1 MPEAGAI
8 LRQIGHFRI
17 EKKLARGGFGD
28 VYRALNT
35 RENRTV
41 ALKLLE
47 HDLTDPVVMEA
58 EKFGTTLQTHLCRI
72 EPRVVTVHDSGDLDG
87 YFFVEMAY
95 VNGKDLSKLLS
106 RERRFD
112 PQRAAAVIAELCVAL
127 ASAHSFPLEVDG
139 RQLRAICHG
148 DIKPNN
154 ILLEEND
161 QLRVVDFGTAK
172 GLTLTRRQTSNS
184 IGSVEYF
191 SPERL
196 RTGQVDEMSDLWAA
210 AVVLFELFEGRRPFE
225 AATPERLEQR
235 IQSGVDPQGFS
246 TSGAP
251 ALSDVLHKALHR
263 DPSRRYQSA
272 KEFEADLRRFL
283 AAEQTEASK
292 LSADEHLEGAVS
304 RSAAW
309 GAETRRTEAPSA
321 TVRTEPSPSTVRTTQ
336 PPVSAVRTW
345 GPRWDRAMSVIA
357 RPRNW
362 VLTVFGVFALL
373 LMWEASSCP
382 GAMDLKRKAAAREI
396 SAKNVWTEF
405 QRVRNRSI
413 LGVTPW
419 LAGYSVRSV
428 VLEDCTATIDD
439 FRTGDNPKLQKADW
453 VRCEANTRNWLT
465 WIGRDSEVAALHTYS
480 LAHVARIS
488 GQYQKAIEN
497 YQLAARS
504 NKRWPD
510 PYLGMARVYFYGLRD
525 VESGRKALEEAEDRG
540 FTLGR
545 REQAQIAD
553 GYRIRAIREQKSA
566 EALEGESKKAQ
577 LSKAREDFESAI
589 ERYFPIV
596 GWGNVAVNLRDCER
610 RTRQIEDELDRLDK
624 ESGGWRWPW

>member
-1 MPEAGAI
+1 MPEAGTI
-8 LRQIGHFRI
+8 LPQIGHFRI

-35 RENRTV
+35 KENRTV

-58 EKFGTTLQTHLCRI
+58 EKFGTALQTHLCRI

-95 VNGKDLSKLLS
+95 VDGKDLSKLLT
-106 RERRFD
+106 REGRFD
-112 PQRAAAVIAELCVAL
+112 PARAAAIIAELCVAL

-154 ILLEEND
+154 ILLEQND
-161 QLRVVDFGTAK
+161 QLHVVDFGTAK

-196 RTGQVDEMSDLWAA
+196 RTGQVDEMSDLWAV
-210 AVVLFELFEGRRPFE
+210 AVVLFELIEGHRPFE

-235 IQSGVDPQGFS
+235 IQSGVDPQEFS
-246 TSGAP
+246 TSSAP
-251 ALSDVLHKALHR
+251 ALSDVLHKSLHR

-272 KEFEADLRRFL
+272 REFEADLRRFL

-292 LSADEHLEGAVS
+292 LLADEPGEGAVS

-309 GAETRRTEAPSA
+309 GAETRRTEVPSS
-321 TVRTEPSPSTVRTTQ
+321 TVRTGPSPSTVRGQ
-336 PPVSAVRTW
+336 PSMSAVRTW
-345 GPRWDRAMSVIA
+345 GPGWSRAMSIVA

-362 VLTVFGVFALL
+362 ALAVFGVCALL
-373 LMWEASSCP
+373 LLGEASSCP
-382 GAMDLKRKAAAREI
+382 GAMNLRKKAAAREI
-396 SAKNVWTEF
+396 AAKDVWTDF

-428 VLEDCTATIDD
+428 VLEDCAATIDD
-439 FRTGDNPKLQKADW
+439 FRTGDNPKLHKADW
-453 VRCEANTRNWLT
+453 VRCETNTRNWLT
-465 WIGRDSEVAALHTYS
+465 WIGRDSEATAVHAYS

-488 GQYQKAIEN
+488 GQYHKAIEN

-525 VESGRKALEEAEDRG
+525 VERGREALEEAEGRG

-553 GYRIRAIREQKSA
+553 GYRIRGIREQKSA

-577 LSKAREDFESAI
+577 LSKANEDFESAI
-589 ERYFPIV
+589 EHYLPIV
-596 GWGNVAVNLRDCER
+596 GWGDVVVNLRDCER
-610 RTRQIEDELDRLDK
+610 RTRQVKDQIDRLDE

>member
-1 MPEAGAI
+1 
-8 LRQIGHFRI
+8 
-17 EKKLARGGFGD
+17 
-28 VYRALNT
+28 
-35 RENRTV
+35 
-41 ALKLLE
+41 
-47 HDLTDPVVMEA
+47 
-58 EKFGTTLQTHLCRI
+58 
-72 EPRVVTVHDSGDLDG
+72 
-87 YFFVEMAY
+87 
-95 VNGKDLSKLLS
+95 
-106 RERRFD
+106 
-112 PQRAAAVIAELCVAL
+112 
-127 ASAHSFPLEVDG
+127 
-139 RQLRAICHG
+139 
-148 DIKPNN
+148 
-154 ILLEEND
+154 
-161 QLRVVDFGTAK
+161 
-172 GLTLTRRQTSNS
+172 
-184 IGSVEYF
+184 
-191 SPERL
+191 
-196 RTGQVDEMSDLWAA
+196 
-210 AVVLFELFEGRRPFE
+210 
-225 AATPERLEQR
+225 
-235 IQSGVDPQGFS
+235 
-246 TSGAP
+246 
-251 ALSDVLHKALHR
+251 
-263 DPSRRYQSA
+263 
-272 KEFEADLRRFL
+272 
-283 AAEQTEASK
+283 
-292 LSADEHLEGAVS
+292 
-304 RSAAW
+304 
-309 GAETRRTEAPSA
+309 
-321 TVRTEPSPSTVRTTQ
+321 
-336 PPVSAVRTW
+336 
-345 GPRWDRAMSVIA
+345 MSVIA